1 MVLLVS
7 EETRRKLFQKIK
19 LQRRKNQKMI
29 QQKQL
34 PLIQSPE
41 EEQGSE
47 LLILKI
53 SFWQS
58 KDAPVRTRSAFR
70 TSEDNLLSLVS
81 LTEPTSVNEA
91 LLNKDLVL
99 AAKEEVR

>member
-1 MVLLVS
+1 MALLVS
-7 EETRRKLFQKIK
+7 EETRRKMFQKIK

-34 PLIQSPE
+34 PLIQFPE

-58 KDAPVRTRSAFR
+58 KDAPVRTSK
-70 TSEDNLLSLVS
+70 DNLLSLVS

-91 LLNKDLVL
+91 LQNKVLVL
-99 AAKEEVR
+99 IAKEEVR